1 LTPFVK
7 TKEQK
12 ELLDEINAAKKVL
25 DSNNLKLKSLKT
37 EQKAII
43 NKTNKEMD
51 KARKK
56 YKGEILGG
64 KIKSLTMIQNQELLK
79 LKKYYVQ
86 LPILTNA
93 LVNKYEDMRNE
104 LINMI
109 GNKNIQQKYKEILT
123 ADEAKAQLKKDGF
136 KVEEWI

>member
-1 LTPFVK
+1 MTPFVK